1 MNNDFILNK
10 LLNIIAEV
18 IDVDINTLN
27 LNAKRKDFDTWDS
40 LAAVIIFMRLE
51 EEFNVK
57 FKEED
62 LKLLDSIDKI
72 YKKITEG
79 NK

>member
-18 IDVDINTLN
+18 IDVDINILN
-27 LNAKRKDFDTWDS
+27 LNTKREDFDTWDS
-40 LAAVIIFMRLE
+40 LATLIIFMRLE

-57 FKEED
+57 FKED
-62 LKLLDSIDKI
+62 DFKLLDSIDKI